1 MFDIKYSRQAVKFL
15 KSLDKTT
22 VSRIL
27 TEIQKF
33 KHNPIS
39 NYSKIVEVYS
49 EKLFRG
55 WGEYKSLVGLT
66 FNIKFT

>member
-27 TEIQKF
+27 TKIEEL

-39 NYSKIVEVYS
+39 NDSKIVDGEVIVVTT
-49 EKLFRG
+49 LN
-55 WGEYKSLVGLT
+55 VH
-66 FNIKFT
+66 

>member
-15 KSLDKTT
+15 KSLDMTT

-27 TEIQKF
+27 TGIEKL

-39 NYSKIVEVYS
+39 RDSKIVDGEVIVVTT
-49 EKLFRG
+49 LN
-55 WGEYKSLVGLT
+55 VH
-66 FNIKFT
+66 